1 MRKNILEK
9 VIDVATVT
17 IILAAIHLR
26 NGGGIE
32 VTVQVLCY
40 LLMASIIGITVV
52 DTVHRV
58 FEEPKLATWRL
69 WVGSGSVLAGAWMH
83 GRFFFSESWRG
94 YIYLAIS
101 LAFYGFGVWWLC
113 FPYHLSV
120 LGKPELERY
129 NRKRFSGR
137 IERVVERVRKAL
149 DVQDDVAVK
158 KGTVSLRRLLARVL
172 LFYCPDCDYKA
183 NPSYAVPFDSAQGLG
198 YYELMHSKSDG
209 AKDKATKSWQHICAV
224 GDRLIQTGYNNEDIQ
239 AMDSA
244 AQAKK
249 DDKEAKE

>member
-32 VTVQVLCY
+32 VTVQALCY
-40 LLMASIIGITVV
+40 LLMASIIGITAV
-52 DTVHRV
+52 DTVHRI

-83 GRFFFSESWRG
+83 GRFFFSG
-94 YIYLAIS
+94 
-101 LAFYGFGVWWLC
+101 
-113 FPYHLSV
+113 SV

-129 NRKRFSGR
+129 NRKKFSGR
-137 IERVVERVRKAL
+137 IERVVERVRKAI
-149 DVQDDVAVK
+149 DVQDDTAVK
-158 KGTVSLRRLLARVL
+158 KGTVALRRLLARVL

-183 NPSYAVPFDSAQGLG
+183 LPTYAVPFDTAQGLG
-198 YYELMHSKSDG
+198 YYELMHSKADG
-209 AKDKATKSWQHICAV
+209 AKDKATKAWQHICTV

-239 AMDSA
+239 AIEA
-244 AQAKK
+244 VQGTKEN
-249 DDKEAKE
+249 KEAKE